1 MNFGIKT
8 ILLVG
13 TFCLGGCFSLE
24 TAVSE
29 VTGDT
34 HIMVG
39 NYGWHLFDTFPLM
52 CGNSTP
58 EPERFG
64 PWAWFRD
71 DVTQQNV
78 QDRFLE
84 EAAKYDGELV
94 DLSYWVREN
103 MLYEIPGLQIPL
115 PIPYILTY
123 REIQLSGV
131 IKTGGSK

>member
-1 MNFGIKT
+1 MKSFK
-8 ILLVG
+8 LS
-13 TFCLGGCFSLE
+13 CLAIVTLCLAGCYSFE
-24 TAVSE
+24 TSVSE

-34 HIMVG
+34 HVLIG
-39 NYGWHLFDTFPLM
+39 NYGWHLFNSVPLL

-58 EPERFG
+58 EPDRFG

-71 DVTQQNV
+71 DVTMERTQE
-78 QDRFLE
+78 RFME
-84 EAAKYDGELV
+84 EVSKYDGELT
-94 DLSYWVREN
+94 DMSYWVRQN

-131 IKTGGSK
+131 IKTGSAK